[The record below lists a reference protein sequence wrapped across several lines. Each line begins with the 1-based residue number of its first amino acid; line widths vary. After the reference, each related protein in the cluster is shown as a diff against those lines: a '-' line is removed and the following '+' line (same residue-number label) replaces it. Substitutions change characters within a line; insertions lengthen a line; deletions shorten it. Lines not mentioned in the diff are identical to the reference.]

1 MKKNRIYRLE
11 DIEIKELALKDVRR
25 LSIIFLSTYAYISI
39 FFLLANDEKG
49 TSIFLI
55 LPIFAYILIIRSYY
69 KFKLKLYKGY
79 SLELFEDCIK
89 QVFEIDKISGMFG
102 YGWTRQKTLY
112 NSQEKYL
119 YFARIEKL
127 VFKKKGLLL
136 VSKNGNSESL
146 FIPKQITSFDDI
158 CVEIK
163 NETNL

>member
-1 MKKNRIYRLE
+1 MEKNKIYRLE
-11 DIEIKELALKDVRR
+11 DIEIKKLALKDVRR
-25 LSIIFLSTYAYISI
+25 LSIIIISIHAYIT
-39 FFLLANDEKG
+39 FFILMIDENLVPLVLPII
-49 TSIFLI
+49 IFL
-55 LPIFAYILIIRSYY
+55 LIIRSYY

-79 SLELFEDCIK
+79 SLELFEDFIK